1 MGRRSRD
8 MLLPKTLPWAQNRE
22 FSHQMG
28 VSPGGVKGWHH
39 SLHSPFPG
47 IFSGRW
53 SPKISGLEN
62 QQDWHPR
69 VPKCIGNWESLLK
82 RLTCS
87 FTHSKTQQNNNSSKS
102 AQSICK
108 GGSCVNLQAS
118 AGGEGTEEMFH
129 RGRGT
134 GYMPLLHFLPNLQ
147 AIMAHCWIMAIAVLL
162 GSGGWVQMVAIFIC
176 SLAKVCEC
184 RRWWHSTVPWLKLG
198 NSSNHGLSQPR
209 ANWILLCPLGCGEQ
223 TVVAFFHSW
232 PKAHMHAFSCC
243 IAEAYGCTQS
253 RYFPSA
259 FLKQESKPILSS

>member
-39 SLHSPFPG
+39 TLHSPFPG

-69 VPKCIGNWESLLK
+69 VPKCIGNWESPLK
-82 RLTCS
+82 RLTCT

-134 GYMPLLHFLPNLQ
+134 GCMPLLHFLPNLRAQ
-147 AIMAHCWIMAIAVLL
+147 AGA
-162 GSGGWVQMVAIFIC
+162 
-176 SLAKVCEC
+176 
-184 RRWWHSTVPWLKLG
+184 
-198 NSSNHGLSQPR
+198 SNHGALLNYGHCSAPWIR
-209 ANWILLCPLGCGEQ
+209 WMGANGCNIYLL
-223 TVVAFFHSW
+223 
-232 PKAHMHAFSCC
+232 
-243 IAEAYGCTQS
+243 
-253 RYFPSA
+253 PS
-259 FLKQESKPILSS
+259 